1 MTTISPFDVPS
12 AEPFAPVP
20 PNPDVDRLKTA
31 IQSMQNYGVPPM
43 FLFSVED
50 LYEVKHIPR
59 VVRCL
64 EELEKLV
71 SVYNFWGNINVFFLF
86 FQKFL
91 IFRLKKRNISIL
103 LPSILQKFGHSSY
116 FFPQRNK

>member
-71 SVYNFWGNINVFFLF
+71 SYSNFFGHFYQIFSSF
-86 FQKFL
+86 K
-91 IFRLKKRNISIL
+91 ITYFRLKKRNTSIL
-103 LPSILQKFGHSSY
+103 LPSILQKFGHSNF
-116 FFPQRNK
+116 FFPKK